1 MKFGGEKKYTISK
14 EARLRGEMERMSKH
28 LVVNGIR
35 KEAEQFMKD
44 HQTITK
50 VMNLLASG
58 MNTLDISRKLRM
70 KLERVNVIVV
80 GERNKAEIWVKS
92 TNLESELHVRLQQNK
107 EKHL

>member
-1 MKFGGEKKYTISK
+1 
-14 EARLRGEMERMSKH
+14 MSKH

-44 HQTITK
+44 QHTIAK

-58 MNTLDISRKLRM
+58 MNTKEISKRLRM

-80 GERNKAEIWVKS
+80 GERNKAEIWVKN
-92 TNLESELHVRLQQNK
+92 THIESELHVRLQQNK
-107 EKHL
+107 SKHL